1 MTGPGR
7 MEPWRRLDG
16 RLALAMAILALATAA
31 LADPPPEAATM
42 PPQASSE
49 AATPIQ
55 ELELAT
61 RVREM
66 LDVLHTHH
74 PSLAAGFDKD
84 QEERL
89 LRTLSAIFPGVEYL
103 PAGAA
108 PEALPEPPR
117 NGGPYPGIIVAAQKA
132 LYVRLDDFR
141 RDTIRQA
148 REDIAGAARLTR
160 PPVGVVL
167 DLRNA
172 RGEDYAGATRL
183 LHLFH
188 GGKADAADGKDASV
202 RLPAIV
208 LVGRDTAGAA
218 EVFATL
224 IERAGNALTM
234 GQRTAGRP
242 FPRKKVL
249 LRNGDLLLI
258 PDIPPPLRTV
268 APVPVKPSV
277 AAQAGPQVD
286 YARLAE
292 TVDGDQ
298 QDACLQRAVD
308 LLLSLHALRQ
318 RGAK

>member
-1 MTGPGR
+1 MTNDATGTA
-7 MEPWRRLDG
+7 RRLG
-16 RLALAMAILALATAA
+16 RGAALAILAAAGLVMAEPPPDSTEAHAPTSAEATAP
-31 LADPPPEAATM
+31 DPGGNPD
-42 PPQASSE
+42 
-49 AATPIQ
+49 
-55 ELELAT
+55 LGT
-61 RVREM
+61 RVVEM

-74 PSLAAGFDKD
+74 PTLAAGFDKD

-103 PAGAA
+103 PAETA
-108 PEALPEPPR
+108 PETMPEPPR

-141 RDTIRQA
+141 RDTVRQA

-188 GGKADAADGKDASV
+188 GGKADAVDGKDAPV

-218 EVFATL
+218 EVFAIL

-242 FPRKKVL
+242 FPLKKVL

-298 QDACLQRAVD
+298 QDPCLQRAVD